1 MYAPPNLAYKIT
13 QNARAPSVVFLG
25 QLVERFMYYK
35 YKAGQVV
42 DTQAII
48 IRSTIEMPRIYR

>member
-1 MYAPPNLAYKIT
+1 MYAPPNIAYKIT
-13 QNARAPSVVFLG
+13 QNARAPSVLFLG
-25 QLVERFMYYK
+25 QLFEPFMYYK

-42 DTQAII
+42 DTQEII